1 VTVTVP
7 VGGGVRNIFHIDK
20 QAMNAQVQGFSN
32 VEHPHFGP
40 DWTLRVSLTFLFP
53 AKKKK

>member
-1 VTVTVP
+1 VTVP
-7 VGGGVRNIFHIDK
+7 VGGGLGKIFHIGK

-40 DWTLRVSLTFLFP
+40 DWTLRFSLTFLFP